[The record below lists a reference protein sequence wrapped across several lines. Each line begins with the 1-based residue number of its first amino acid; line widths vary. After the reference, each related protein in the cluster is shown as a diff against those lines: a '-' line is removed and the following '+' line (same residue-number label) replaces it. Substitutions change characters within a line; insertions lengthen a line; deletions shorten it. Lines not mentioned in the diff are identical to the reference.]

1 MKTALVA
8 GASSGIGR
16 AAACRLAAD
25 GWRVCLAARR
35 EEELAE
41 VLAVIPGTG
50 HWICAVDCASGE
62 GKQKLRE
69 SLRSHDAVL
78 DAVVN
83 SAGICAIQPF
93 AQTDL
98 REWRNT
104 FDVLLNIA
112 WYISQTAL
120 EFMVDGG
127 RIVHV
132 TSIHAK
138 RAEFGSSPYGAAKA
152 AIEQLC
158 RSLALEAAP
167 RRILVNAVA
176 PGFIDT
182 PMSRNGGVNELE
194 TPWFKALY
202 VDGHRLPLKRAG
214 RPEEVAGVIAFLCSR
229 DSSYM
234 TGQVLTVDGGLTITF

>member
-1 MKTALVA
+1 MKSALVI

-41 VLAVIPGTG
+41 VLAVLPGAG
-50 HWICAVDCASGE
+50 HWICAADCAGGE
-62 GKQKLRE
+62 GIQELRE

-83 SAGICAIQPF
+83 SAGICAMQPF
-93 AQTDL
+93 IETDL
-98 REWRNT
+98 REWRHT

-112 WYISQTAL
+112 WYISRTAL

-158 RSLALEAAP
+158 RSLALEVAP
-167 RRILVNAVA
+167 RGILVNAVA

-182 PMSRNGGVNELE
+182 PMSRASGVNELE

-202 VDGHRLPLKRAG
+202 VDGHRLPLRRAG